1 MKKDTIKLLLLL
13 TSFITL
19 WFLSAMLN
27 MVFLWFIIINLTAIY
42 IIYSYKSFNKFD
54 IAMGII
60 FGILCIPSSPIM
72 GASVILPYIA
82 SMMIFRN
89 INIKIYL
96 FKNTKNNNLLITLI
110 LIFIVGGILGFINVF
125 LAKNSIPINVS
136 FKIKWLLDAL
146 RAGVFEEIF
155 FRLFF
160 FALCIH
166 LVKNQQISKL
176 QNILCYVIMV
186 VPHVLIHFNLQN
198 FSISNMIMLSILFGI
213 PFALM
218 QRKFNLVSAMGS
230 HAFVD
235 FIRFCVF
242 GV

>member
-1 MKKDTIKLLLLL
+1 MKKDTIKLFLLL

-27 MVFLWFIIINLTAIY
+27 MVFLWFIIINLIAIY

-54 IAMGII
+54 ITMGII

-72 GASVILPYIA
+72 GLSVVLPYIA
-82 SMMIFRN
+82 SMMIFKN
-89 INIKIYL
+89 SSNKIYL

-110 LIFIVGGILGFINVF
+110 LIFGIGGILGFINVF

-136 FKIKWLLDAL
+136 FKIKWFLDAL

-166 LVKNQQISKL
+166 LVKNTQLSKL
-176 QNILCYVIMV
+176 QNILCYTIMV

>member
-1 MKKDTIKLLLLL
+1 MKKDTIKLFLLL

-27 MVFLWFIIINLTAIY
+27 MVFLWFIIINLIAIY

-54 IAMGII
+54 IIMGII

-72 GASVILPYIA
+72 GFSVVLPYIA
-82 SMMIFRN
+82 SMMIFKN
-89 INIKIYL
+89 SSNKIYL

-110 LIFIVGGILGFINVF
+110 LIFGIGGILGFINAF

-136 FKIKWLLDAL
+136 FKIKWFLDAL

-160 FALCIH
+160 FALCVH
-166 LVKNQQISKL
+166 LVKNQQLSKL
-176 QNILCYVIMV
+176 QNILCYTIMV